1 MDGNGLDDA
10 RTARATA
17 PLRLPDF
24 IIGGAPKCG
33 TTSIHFILDQHPAI
47 GLPDGEIHFFDADD
61 PVTHPDFVGVRS
73 GRIRFFDPNDASG
86 RSLDWYRHQFE
97 AFAEKPLIGEDSTTY
112 VFSPVAP
119 RRMAALLPEV
129 KLIFMLRH
137 PVKRAYSQY
146 WHLLTSGRTS
156 LSFERALSRFPGI
169 LMGSTYTHNLLRY
182 FEAFPAS
189 QIRVV
194 LFEDFIADQ
203 QGTIDGLCDFL
214 GAERMSLETA
224 RTWFNRTLYPTS
236 PRAQRLLNLIGRP
249 VVSTRY
255 RTHML
260 ERADWSGL
268 DWLLNKLHYRYFRNI
283 NPLFLK
289 AERPP
294 AMRADTRAYLERHLS
309 DRNAGLSD
317 LLGRD
322 ITAAWDGIRC

>member
-1 MDGNGLDDA
+1 MDGHDLHDA
-10 RTARATA
+10 HAARADA
-17 PLRLPDF
+17 PARLPDF

-33 TTSIHFILDQHPAI
+33 TTSIHFILDQHPGIA
-47 GLPDGEIHFFDADD
+47 LPEGEIHFFDADD

-73 GRIRFFDPNDASG
+73 GSLSYFDPNDAAG

-97 AFAEKPLIGEDSTTY
+97 AFADTPLIGEDSTTY
-112 VFSPVAP
+112 VFSAVAA
-119 RRMAALLPEV
+119 RRMATLLPDV

-146 WHLLTSGRTS
+146 WHLVTSARTS

-169 LMGSTYTHNLLRY
+169 LMGSTYTHNLQRY
-182 FEAFPAS
+182 FEAFRAD

-203 QGTIDGLCDFL
+203 QGTIDSLCDFL
-214 GAERMSLETA
+214 GAERMSLESA
-224 RTWFNRTLYPTS
+224 RTWFNRTSYPTS
-236 PRAQRLLNLIGRP
+236 PRAQRLLNLVGRH

-255 RTHML
+255 RTHMV
-260 ERADWSGL
+260 ERKDWSGL

-294 AMRADTRAYLERHLS
+294 AMRDDTRAYLERHLS
-309 DRNAGLSD
+309 ARNAGLSD
-317 LLGRD
+317 LLERD
-322 ITAAWDGIRC
+322 IPAVWNGIRA